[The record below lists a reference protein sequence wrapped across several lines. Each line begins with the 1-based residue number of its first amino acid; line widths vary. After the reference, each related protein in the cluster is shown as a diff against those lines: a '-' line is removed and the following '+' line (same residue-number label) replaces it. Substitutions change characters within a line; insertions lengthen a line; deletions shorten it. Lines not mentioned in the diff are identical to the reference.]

1 MRNLQFPETLKIGD
15 PAWHLLNYETNRKNN
30 TKHGLHFRTAEQA
43 KRREKEREK
52 LPERT
57 ERILP
62 PKNFLPNDTRV
73 RSIHSSAE
81 KT

>member
-1 MRNLQFPETLKIGD
+1 MAPSELRNKFK
-15 PAWHLLNYETNRKNN
+15 KNN

-43 KRREKEREK
+43 KRGEKEREK
-52 LPERT
+52 SFLTQRT

-62 PKNFLPNDTRV
+62 PKNFLPSDTRV